1 MAPSSKRNLNNVKI
15 FVLYLMRNIGYPMS
29 FSTVND
35 IVMQN
40 DYVMYLDFAE
50 AFHEMLDLGLISECG
65 HDKDNLPLYEV
76 TRKGAVVAEQLKS
89 DILPAIL
96 DQSMACALRYLD
108 FQAREIVVDSEARRL
123 NDNTF
128 DVTISIKEKGK
139 QIFSTTVNVDSEYR
153 THQIRQTFRS
163 RPDVIFRGVMALLT
177 GKMDFLFDK

>member
-40 DYVMYLDFAE
+40 DYVLYLDFAE

-65 HDKDNLPLYEV
+65 HDEDNLPLYEV

-108 FQAREIVVDSEARRL
+108 FQAREVVVDSEARKL
-123 NDNTF
+123 NDNTI